1 MSSQAQP
8 EKVFAFIEGESF
20 NGAVARWAATA
31 WVDRMLD
38 LTRAAGVRIY
48 LRHTAAGASAANIRW
63 LAKEMEVDPQ
73 ELHWRATPQVNGDNV
88 TNGQRAFYGLLVPA
102 TMIEGLARRYA
113 PAAFC
118 LPNGEYHRA
127 LWDLRLFPVCVET
140 GQPLQ
145 TQCHDP
151 NCNNRRVGW
160 QRPLG
165 IATCEHCMADL
176 SNAKVVPIPPTL
188 LNALKP
194 VAGLF
199 QPKMRSDSLALLPPE
214 LASDGGQLAVD
225 LLIELVPVVNPAL
238 THIRSGLH
246 RADPVQAC
254 EALVRAWDLMKGWPD
269 RFQDFALTRV
279 LSRGRGRDDGN
290 RGRTLRF
297 LKTKS
302 QTTRSAAL
310 VGLATGVRE
319 AIDLLGPNA
328 QAISA
333 STCSIKSAA
342 SMLGLGTQ
350 EVSTLR
356 RQQALLSRLVLS
368 GHRLQPVFDR
378 AELDQLAAGIA
389 GRQGFASIA
398 SHLGISHHG
407 VEQLADMKLIDL
419 HEHPFFLE
427 RYKMHQSTA
436 ASFMEIVRTL
446 TDRQTDLSRAPS
458 ITLAQAMKSVGGRLK
473 PWGPVIAELLEK
485 RIPYQIKAGS
495 ESLVRR
501 SCIRVTDVANAS
513 ELTFTP
519 SAVRPF
525 AFAKMMS
532 KNDAMEALNI
542 GPRQGTKLFASV
554 ETEKGCRAKTVD
566 IRWTLDLAGRCI
578 SVAELAA
585 RRGVSART
593 AYLDAVRAEMPWL
606 CEAGFC
612 RSATE
617 ARFLPQV
624 LTR

>member
-38 LTRAAGVRIY
+38 LTRAAGVRSY

-501 SCIRVTDVANAS
+501 ICIRVTDVANAS

>member
-1 MSSQAQP
+1 VSSQAKP
-8 EKVFAFIEGESF
+8 EKEFAFIEGESF

-38 LTRAAGVRIY
+38 LTRAAGVRSY

-73 ELHWRATPQVNGDNV
+73 ELHCRATPQVNGDNV

-127 LWDLRLFPVCVET
+127 LWDLRLFPVCIET

-145 TQCHDP
+145 TRCHDP
-151 NCNNRRVGW
+151 NCGNRRVGW

-176 SNAKVVPIPPTL
+176 SDAQVDAISPTL

-199 QPKMRSDSLALLPPE
+199 QPTMRSASLALLPP
-214 LASDGGQLAVD
+214 AITSDGGQLAVD
-225 LLIELVPVVNPAL
+225 LLIQLVPVINPAL

-246 RADPVQAC
+246 RTDPVQAC
-254 EALVRAWDLMKGWPD
+254 EALVQAWDLMKGWPD
-269 RFQDFALTRV
+269 RFQDFALTQV
-279 LSRGRGRDDGN
+279 LSRGPGRGDGN
-290 RGRTLRF
+290 RGRTVRF
-297 LKTKS
+297 LKMKP

-328 QAISA
+328 QAISS
-333 STCSIKSAA
+333 STCSIKRAA

-350 EVSTLR
+350 EVATLR
-356 RQQALLSRLVLS
+356 RQQALRSRLVLS
-368 GHRLQPVFDR
+368 GYRLQPVFDR
-378 AELDQLAAGIA
+378 AELDQLAVGIA

-407 VEQLADMKLIDL
+407 VEQLADMKLIEL

-436 ASFMEIVRTL
+436 ASFMELERTL
-446 TDRQTDLSRAPS
+446 RDRQTDLSRASS

-485 RIPYQIKAGS
+485 RIPYQIKTGPD
-495 ESLVRR
+495 SLVRR
-501 SCIRVTDVANAS
+501 ICIRVTDVASVS
-513 ELTFTP
+513 ELTFNA
-519 SAVRPF
+519 SAVRRF

-532 KNDAMEALNI
+532 KKDAMEALNI
-542 GPRQGTKLFASV
+542 GPRQGTKLFAPV

-566 IRWTLDLAGRCI
+566 IQWTLDLAARCI

-585 RRGVSART
+585 RRGVPART
-593 AYLDAVRAEMPWL
+593 AYCDAVRADMPWL

>member
-38 LTRAAGVRIY
+38 LTRAAGVRSY

-199 QPKMRSDSLALLPPE
+199 QPKMRNDSLALLPPE

-246 RADPVQAC
+246 RTDPVQAC
-254 EALVRAWDLMKGWPD
+254 EALVQAWDLMKGWPD
-269 RFQDFALTRV
+269 RFQGFALTRV

-297 LKTKS
+297 LKMKS

-310 VGLATGVRE
+310 VGLAAGVRE

-356 RQQALLSRLVLS
+356 RQQALRSRLVLS
-368 GHRLQPVFDR
+368 GNRLQPVFDR

-389 GRQGFASIA
+389 ARQGFASIA

-501 SCIRVTDVANAS
+501 IYIRVTDVANTS